1 MYFEVQASL
10 DLVSQDFCN
19 STVEI
24 CEDLHGKLRLDTAVI
39 DEIVERIGERKAD
52 TVSRSAVS

>member
-10 DLVSQDFCN
+10 DLVSQYFCN

-24 CEDLHGKLRLDTAVI
+24 CEGLHGKLRLDTAVI